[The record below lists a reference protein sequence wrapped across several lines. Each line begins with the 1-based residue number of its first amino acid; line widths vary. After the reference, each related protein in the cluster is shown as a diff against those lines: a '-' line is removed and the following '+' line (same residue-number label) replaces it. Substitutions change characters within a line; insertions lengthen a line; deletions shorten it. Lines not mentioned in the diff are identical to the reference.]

1 MGPQPTNLVGLVP
14 ILNILRQESVPEVED
29 KDPAWEML
37 TGKETILSGRY
48 GTPKGWSSV
57 GAAKYQALPNAGD
70 LKPSG
75 QFQTTINQV
84 RSVKMALN
92 CHQIMLYQ
100 YL

>member
-14 ILNILRQESVPEVED
+14 ILSILRQESVPEVED

-57 GAAKYQALPNAGD
+57 GDAKYQALPDARGHA
-70 LKPSG
+70 PRG

-84 RSVKMALN
+84 RSVNLALN
-92 CHQIMLYQ
+92 CHQ
-100 YL
+100 